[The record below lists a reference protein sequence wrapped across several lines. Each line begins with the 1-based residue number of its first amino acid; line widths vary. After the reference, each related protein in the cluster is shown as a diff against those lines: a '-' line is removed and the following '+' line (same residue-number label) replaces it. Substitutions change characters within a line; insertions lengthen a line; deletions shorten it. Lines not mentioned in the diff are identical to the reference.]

1 MGQQALNRKPNLSV
15 RRRLQLDANTEIA
28 EIGITVRK
36 QMELT
41 KNNASKHGL
50 ASEITAPTIT
60 ALMTD
65 YKAMGMIGS
74 AEFFNGFD
82 KLETTIKWTYPDNEA
97 QKAFGNFLKPV
108 DLMIRS
114 SKAEYDNT
122 GITEEKPIVM
132 YIRGYSKTLPG
143 GAFKAKEDTE
153 LESTVS
159 VQYYKL
165 EIDGEEIVEID
176 VINNIYKVGGEDLL
190 AERRQNLGL

>member
-1 MGQQALNRKPNLSV
+1 M
-15 RRRLQLDANTEIA
+15 
-28 EIGITVRK
+28 
-36 QMELT
+36 
-41 KNNASKHGL
+41 
-50 ASEITAPTIT
+50 
-60 ALMTD
+60 
-65 YKAMGMIGS
+65 
-74 AEFFNGFD
+74 
-82 KLETTIKWTYPDNEA
+82 
-97 QKAFGNFLKPV
+97 

-143 GAFKAKEDTE
+143 GSFKAKEDTE

>member
-1 MGQQALNRKPNLSV
+1 MNIAKV
-15 RRRLQLDANTEIA
+15 YDAN
-28 EIGITVRK
+28 VYV
-36 QMELT
+36 
-41 KNNASKHGL
+41 NNASKHGL

-82 KLETTIKWTYPDNEA
+82 KLETTIKWTYPDNDA

-122 GITEEKPIVM
+122 GITDEKPIVM
-132 YIRGYSKTLPG
+132 YIRGSPRRSREDRSRPRRTPNWNLPWPS
-143 GAFKAKEDTE
+143 
-153 LESTVS
+153 STTS
-159 VQYYKL
+159 WRST
-165 EIDGEEIVEID
+165 
-176 VINNIYKVGGEDLL
+176 
-190 AERRQNLGL
+190 ARRSSRST

>member
-1 MGQQALNRKPNLSV
+1 MNIAKV
-15 RRRLQLDANTEIA
+15 YDAN
-28 EIGITVRK
+28 VYV
-36 QMELT
+36 
-41 KNNASKHGL
+41 NNASKHGL

-190 AERRQNLGL
+190 AELRQNLGL

>member
-1 MGQQALNRKPNLSV
+1 MNIAKV
-15 RRRLQLDANTEIA
+15 YDAN
-28 EIGITVRK
+28 VYV
-36 QMELT
+36 
-41 KNNASKHGL
+41 NNASKHGL

-122 GITEEKPIVM
+122 GITDEKPIVM

-153 LESTVS
+153 
-159 VQYYKL
+159 L

>member
-1 MGQQALNRKPNLSV
+1 MNIAKV
-15 RRRLQLDANTEIA
+15 YDAN
-28 EIGITVRK
+28 VYV
-36 QMELT
+36 
-41 KNNASKHGL
+41 NNASKHGL

-82 KLETTIKWTYPDNEA
+82 KLETTIKWTYPDNDA

-122 GITEEKPIVM
+122 GITDEKPIVM
-132 YIRGYSKTLPG
+132 YIRGYSKTSREDRSRPRRTPNWNLPWPS
-143 GAFKAKEDTE
+143 
-153 LESTVS
+153 STTS
-159 VQYYKL
+159 WRST
-165 EIDGEEIVEID
+165 
-176 VINNIYKVGGEDLL
+176 
-190 AERRQNLGL
+190 ARRSSRST

>member
-1 MGQQALNRKPNLSV
+1 MNIAKV
-15 RRRLQLDANTEIA
+15 YDAN
-28 EIGITVRK
+28 VYV
-36 QMELT
+36 
-41 KNNASKHGL
+41 NNASKHGL

-176 VINNIYKVGGEDLL
+176 VINNLSLIHI
-190 AERRQNLGL
+190 